1 MEFLGCVN
9 ADWQVED
16 EESEPIGQI
25 DPGRALVNFIGI
37 TVFLFFFNEFY
48 SYEII
53 LVPLLLNLIIQDA

>member
-25 DPGRALVNFIGI
+25 DPGRALVNFIEI
-37 TVFLFFFNEFY
+37 YSFFIFF
-48 SYEII
+48 
-53 LVPLLLNLIIQDA
+53 